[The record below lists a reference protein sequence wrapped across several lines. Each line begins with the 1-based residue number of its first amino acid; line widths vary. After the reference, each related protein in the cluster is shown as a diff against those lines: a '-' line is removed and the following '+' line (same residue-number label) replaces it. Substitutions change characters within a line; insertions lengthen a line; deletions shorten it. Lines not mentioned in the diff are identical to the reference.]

1 MMYFNITRE
10 YNSSD
15 LIDDLIGVGNYQV
28 DIICELAQEYS
39 LEDDVIE
46 VVYNNIGE
54 NVELWEV
61 TNDIEDNLED
71 YIKCLRDNIDEN
83 DIEDLN
89 ESLKDLR

>member
-1 MMYFNITRE
+1 MMYFYIQRE
-10 YNSSD
+10 YNASD
-15 LIDDLIGVGNYQV
+15 LIEDLIGVGNSQT
-28 DIICELAQEYS
+28 DTILELAQEYS
-39 LEDDVIE
+39 LEEDLLE

-54 NVELWEV
+54 NVELYEV

-71 YIKCLRDNIDEN
+71 YIKCLRDNVDEC

>member
-1 MMYFNITRE
+1 MMYFNIIKE

-15 LIDDLIGVGNYQV
+15 LIDDLIGVGNNQV

-39 LEDDVIE
+39 LEEDVIE

>member
-10 YNSSD
+10 YNASD
-15 LIDDLIGVGNYQV
+15 LIEDLIGVGNNQA
-28 DIICELAQEYS
+28 DIILELAQEYS
-39 LEDDVIE
+39 LEEDILE
-46 VVYNNIGE
+46 VVYHSIGD

-61 TNDIEDNLED
+61 TNDIEEHLED
-71 YIKCLRDNIDEN
+71 YIECLRHNVDEC